1 MSKPAVVRCDNCM
14 TPFTIQPK
22 EKKHGN
28 GIVETYFHCP
38 KCNERF
44 TSFATNAVIR
54 RKQREIKKLYDLL
67 PTIMDIGKYKD
78 MLHKIQGLKS
88 ELEPMMK
95 ELKGKVM
102 RKS

>member
-1 MSKPAVVRCDNCM
+1 MSKLAVVRCDNCM

-54 RKQREIKKLYDLL
+54 RKQREIKKLYDRL
-67 PTIMDIGKYKD
+67 PTITDVGEYKD
-78 MLHKIQGLKS
+78 VLHKIHGLES
-88 ELEPMMK
+88 ELEPMMQK
-95 ELKGKVM
+95 LKDKVM